1 MDYKEAASY
10 WVEKDENAV
19 RMDRDALWIRI
30 EKFISAHNTC
40 ALAAGYCDFVRCTPI
55 EYNFKDDKFWML
67 SEGGLKFRSLEHNK
81 NVCLSIYDSYTDFGQ
96 LCGMQISGIA
106 EVVEPWTDEY
116 MDLLAFKKIP
126 AQNLKKLPTTLYLI
140 KVTPTRIDFL
150 CSEFKKL
157 GFDPRQHLYLSN
169 SDAE

>member
-1 MDYKEAASY
+1 VDYKDAASY
-10 WVEKDENAV
+10 WVEKDEKAV
-19 RMDRDALWIRI
+19 RMDRDALWIQI

-40 ALAAGYCDFVRCTPI
+40 ALATGYCDFVRCTPI
-55 EYNFKDDKFWML
+55 EYNFKDNKFWLL

-81 NVCLSIYDSYTDFGQ
+81 NVCLSIYDSYTGFGQ

-106 EVVEPWTDEY
+106 EVVDPWTDVY

-126 AQNLKKLPTTLYLI
+126 AENLKKRSDALYLI
-140 KVTPTRIDFL
+140 KVTPTCIDFL

-157 GFDPRQHLYLSN
+157 GFDPRQHLCLSN
-169 SDAE
+169 SKE